1 MKHYILK
8 KDLPT
13 FKAGDKFHINSNG
26 NLILD
31 NSWIVA
37 YAKSTLE
44 KFPNILK
51 DWFEEIPDD
60 KRWRA
65 EKGEGYWYVND
76 CGAIKHY
83 HDYRDVVDNF
93 RFTTGNYFKTEK
105 EAEAYKEYLI
115 ARQVLLDDAEGGKFT
130 LKGENYFTKYS
141 VIDNCWHLN
150 WSYHYAPGGIYFKDI
165 ESLKKSLEE
174 HKEQWGIVCK
184 YEMGEM

>member
-51 DWFEEIPDD
+51 DWFEEIPREY

-65 EKGEGYWYVND
+65 EKGEGYWYIND

-83 HDYRDVVDNF
+83 HDYGDIVDSF
-93 RFTTGNYFKTEK
+93 RYATGNYFKTEA
-105 EAEAYKEYLI
+105 ETEAYKNYII
-115 ARQVLLDDAEGGKFT
+115 ARQILLDDARGGKWKKDGTNLYAYYDYDISEWVFDDD
-130 LKGENYFTKYS
+130 
-141 VIDNCWHLN
+141 IDN
-150 WSYHYAPGGIYFKDI
+150 
-165 ESLKKSLEE
+165 
-174 HKEQWGIVCK
+174 V
-184 YEMGEM
+184 